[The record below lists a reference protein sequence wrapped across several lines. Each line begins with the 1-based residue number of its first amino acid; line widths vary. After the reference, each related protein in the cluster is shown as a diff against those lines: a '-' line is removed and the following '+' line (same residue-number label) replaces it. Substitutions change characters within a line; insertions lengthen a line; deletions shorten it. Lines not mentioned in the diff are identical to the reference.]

1 MEDEIIITYAQVKN
15 WLADK
20 TTEIDSEPFLSEDV
34 LFILIDEEKL
44 PTASSL
50 YSFLKKRD
58 YKVIFKEYWGNE
70 IPLNVVKANLN
81 GLFIADASIKN
92 DDGISLEILS
102 PEEVE
107 WPENISS
114 EQAVVLK
121 MGQISSDISI
131 WDILRN
137 EYILLVNFAAV
148 ICGNIL
154 FSKSEYEQMIK
165 SNTLK
170 GVEVIST
177 YETQTSSS

>member
-1 MEDEIIITYAQVKN
+1 MEDEIIITYAQVRN

-20 TTEIDSEPFLSEDV
+20 TTEIEAEPFLSEDV
-34 LFILIDEEKL
+34 LFILIEKEKL

-50 YSFLKKRD
+50 SSFLMKRGHN
-58 YKVIFKEYWGNE
+58 VIFKEYWGSE
-70 IPLNVVKANLN
+70 IPLNVINTNLN
-81 GLFIADASIKN
+81 GLFIADASIKY
-92 DDGISLEILS
+92 DEGVSLEILY
-102 PEEVE
+102 PEDVE
-107 WPENISS
+107 WPEEITS

-121 MGQISSDISI
+121 MAQISSDISI

-148 ICGNIL
+148 VCGNIL

-177 YETQTSSS
+177 YET